1 MPFASIT
8 RLRLRSIRFVPRFIY
23 DAFRALQQARA
34 SDGCLAADVRTIKA
48 RVFWTRTLWRDG
60 AAMSAYRASGAHRAT
75 MPKLQHWC
83 DEAAVVHWEQERRR
97 CRRGAKPRRACARR
111 DVSRV
116 CAIPPPRTRAARRCR
131 RLKRVAP
138 SIDKGPSP

>member
-83 DEAAVVHWEQERRR
+83 DEAAVVHWEQETAALPPWSEAEARM
-97 CRRGAKPRRACARR
+97 RAEGRL
-111 DVSRV
+111 SRV
-116 CAIPPPRTRAARRCR
+116 RYPSSVHARGET
-131 RLKRVAP
+131 LPTA
-138 SIDKGPSP
+138 